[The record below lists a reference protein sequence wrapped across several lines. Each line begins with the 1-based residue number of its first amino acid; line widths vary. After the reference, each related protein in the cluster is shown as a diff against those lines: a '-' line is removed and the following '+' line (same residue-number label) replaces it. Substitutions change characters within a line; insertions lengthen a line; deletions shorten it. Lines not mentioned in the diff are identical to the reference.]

1 MFPLSYKPNGY
12 PTRTLNTERLIL
24 RLVSVEDAPFIL
36 ELYNHPDFYRFV
48 GDKQIRTLDEA
59 QRYIEL
65 NMLHMQKLK
74 GVSLLVVETKD
85 DNQPIGICGLVK
97 RDTLTALDIGY
108 GYLPT
113 AYGKGYAI
121 EAAKAVVKFARD
133 GMNIENLV
141 AITKNDNIRSISLL
155 KKLGFQYQ
163 RVEQQ
168 YDNGRTLQL
177 YSMKL

>member
-1 MFPLSYKPNGY
+1 M
-12 PTRTLNTERLIL
+12 RTLNTERLIL

>member
-1 MFPLSYKPNGY
+1 MK
-12 PTRTLNTERLIL
+12 TLTTARLTL
-24 RLVSVEDAPFIL
+24 RLVSVDDAPFIL
-36 ELYNHPDFYRFV
+36 NLYNHPDFYRFV
-48 GDKQIRTLDEA
+48 GDKQIRTLEEA

-65 NMLHMQKLK
+65 NMLRMQKLK

-97 RDTLTALDIGY
+97 RDTLTAFDIGY

-133 GMNIENLV
+133 GMNR
-141 AITKNDNIRSISLL
+141 KPCRYH
-155 KKLGFQYQ
+155 Q
-163 RVEQQ
+163 
-168 YDNGRTLQL
+168 
-177 YSMKL
+177 

>member
-1 MFPLSYKPNGY
+1 M
-12 PTRTLNTERLIL
+12 RTLNTERLIL

-177 YSMKL
+177 CSMKL

>member
-1 MFPLSYKPNGY
+1 M
-12 PTRTLNTERLIL
+12 RTLNTERLIL

-65 NMLHMQKLK
+65 NMLHMEKLK